1 MPSLDSISHAYAL
14 MHRKFPCYAFSIESR
29 PKHVNQV
36 RHYLASFKLHVHD
49 AGGPWWM
56 MERSRQSS
64 RTICLARRENR
75 VPNSSNCSCID
86 ASIVYKNKRLSHPRQ
101 SFLHQHPAPRPSNS
115 TNLPAQLSLSATHS
129 LTSTNTIQL
138 AHSHESKH
146 FSTANMV
153 AYTILSVLGLTLT
166 AMATPV
172 PVAEPAALA
181 LVSGVTG
188 TVTGLLGSVPA
199 LRQS

>member
-1 MPSLDSISHAYAL
+1 MPSLDSISHAHTL
-14 MHRKFPCYAFSIESR
+14 MHRKFPFSIESR
-29 PKHVNQV
+29 PEHVNQV
-36 RHYLASFKLHVHD
+36 RHYLASFKLHVYD
-49 AGGPWWM
+49 AGGLWWV

-86 ASIVYKNKRLSHPRQ
+86 ASMVYKNRRLSHPKQ

-115 TNLPAQLSLSATHS
+115 TNLPAQLSLSAPHS
-129 LTSTNTIQL
+129 LTSTNTIHL
-138 AHSHESKH
+138 AHFHESKH
-146 FSTANMV
+146 FPTANMV
-153 AYTILSVLGLTLT
+153 AYTILSVLGLTLS

-172 PVAEPAALA
+172 PAPEPAALP
-181 LVSGVTG
+181 LLGGVVG